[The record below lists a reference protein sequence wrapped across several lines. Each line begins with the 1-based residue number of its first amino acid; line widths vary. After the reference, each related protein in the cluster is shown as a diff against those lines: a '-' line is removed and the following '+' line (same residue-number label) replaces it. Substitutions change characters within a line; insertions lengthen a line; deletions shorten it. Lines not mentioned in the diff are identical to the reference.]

1 MEGNSTST
9 LEAQAIGEA
18 GGEPATGAVKQNTTP
33 FFSQSGSMVTVFGE
47 RNGRGNLQMV
57 KKVVTAVDQYKD
69 YIGEI
74 QQRKHTRPDGTFV
87 THICVP
93 RGSLYVLDD
102 ITTMQVTGRQIAT
115 DGSKLVYF
123 AEGNDGSGVALQGDR
138 GPSGVRGLKGD
149 SGGQGPIGNQ
159 GPAGKRGA
167 VWPGGPPGKFGK
179 IASPGPIGSKGNVG
193 VRGEKVTREMLMVL
207 NPRTCWK

>member
-1 MEGNSTST
+1 
-9 LEAQAIGEA
+9 
-18 GGEPATGAVKQNTTP
+18 
-33 FFSQSGSMVTVFGE
+33 
-47 RNGRGNLQMV
+47 MV
-57 KKVVTAVDQYKD
+57 KKVVTTVHQCKD

-74 QQRKHTRPDGTFV
+74 QQRLHTRPDGTFV
-87 THICVP
+87 TTICVP

-102 ITTMQVTGRQIAT
+102 VITMQVTDRQLAT

-123 AEGNDGSGVALQGDR
+123 AEGEDGGGVALQGDR

-149 SGGQGPIGNQ
+149 SGGQGPIGSQ

-167 VWPGGPPGKFGK
+167 VGPGGPPRKVGK
-179 IASPGPIGSKGNVG
+179 IGPPGSVGSKGNVG
-193 VRGEKVTREMLMVL
+193 VRGEKVTRVLLVVL